1 MRRLLIPIL
10 LVSIVTL
17 FGCVAV
23 SLDGTSHRGHGPP
36 PHAPAHGY
44 RQHHQGADLAFDSKL
59 GVYLV
64 VGYSDHF
71 YSKGRFLRLH
81 AGSWQVSTSLRGP
94 WGAYSQA
101 SLPPGL
107 RASHPSNAKRPKHKV
122 HSPAKRRW

>member
-1 MRRLLIPIL
+1 MRRLLVPIL
-10 LVSIVTL
+10 LVTTVTL
-17 FGCVAV
+17 CGCVAV
-23 SLDGTSHRGHGPP
+23 SLDGTPHHGHGPP

-71 YSKGRFLRLH
+71 YSDGHFLRFH
-81 AGSWQVSTSLRGP
+81 GDSWQVSSSLRGP
-94 WGAYSQA
+94 WGACSPA

-107 RASHPSNAKRPKHKV
+107 RSTHPSNAKRPKHKA
-122 HSPAKRRW
+122 HPPAKRHW